1 MEIKD
6 ATLALSALG
15 QATRLSVFRLLVEA
29 GPEGRMAGDIAEALS
44 LPGATLSF
52 HLKELSAAGLIR
64 GEQLGR
70 CIRYSADFRRMAELI
85 AFSPATAVAVTVR
98 SAHRLRAGKQRQQR
112 RLQEPGASADG
123 NPALVE

>member
-52 HLKELSAAGLIR
+52 HLKELANAGLISQER
-64 GEQLGR
+64 SGRNLIYRADYRAMTELLGYMTEN
-70 CIRYSADFRRMAELI
+70 CCQGATCEAPADLK
-85 AFSPATAVAVTVR
+85 
-98 SAHRLRAGKQRQQR
+98 RAC
-112 RLQEPGASADG
+112 
-123 NPALVE
+123 

>member
-15 QATRLSVFRLLVEA
+15 QTTRLSVFRLLVEA
-29 GPEGRMAGDIAEALS
+29 GPEGKVAGEIAEALS

-85 AFSPATAVAVTVR
+85 AFLTHNCCGGEPRAVCGPSTRKPARKAAR
-98 SAHRLRAGKQRQQR
+98 KAG
-112 RLQEPGASADG
+112 A
-123 NPALVE
+123 

>member
-70 CIRYSADFRRMAELI
+70 CIRYSADFRRMADLI
-85 AFSPATAVAVTVR
+85 AFLTRNCCGGDSAQCAPVAGRKAEATAPPARAR
-98 SAHRLRAGKQRQQR
+98 SIR
-112 RLQEPGASADG
+112 
-123 NPALVE
+123 